1 MRIHFLIISLGFIL
15 LSGLNTFGQK
25 DKLAKFNV
33 VWDSPSKNSA
43 GSMPIGNGDIGTNLW
58 VEENG
63 NLVFYISKTDAWDE
77 NDRLCKI
84 GKVRVTFDPALS
96 VNESYQQT
104 LDLQKGIIL
113 IQTKLKGQPAT
124 IRFWVDANNPVVRFE
139 VDSKTPVTC
148 QAKVELWRT
157 QERPFGKDDD
167 SHSGT
172 GLNKSDFKPTILAD
186 QVVKSSNSQ
195 VTWFHRNTRSIFNL
209 ILSTQNLES
218 LKDQFADPLLNSTF
232 GANLSGKGFI
242 KQDDLTLRSI
252 HPAKQQAF
260 SITVLKTKSTAE
272 EWVSQINNLVEK
284 DNSKDLKTIRKA
296 HETWW
301 KNFWE
306 RSWIFVDGA
315 PEAQI
320 VTQGYVL
327 QRFMNACSGR
337 GGAPIKFN
345 GSIFTV
351 EPKPGDSP
359 TKGNVDPDWRRWGS
373 NYWFQNTRLAYWPML
388 AAGDFELMEPWFKL
402 YSDALPLS
410 RARIKTYYGFENS
423 AQFPETMYFW
433 GLPNNGDYGWSN
445 KAPEPA
451 NSYITRY
458 WNGSLELIAVM
469 LDKYDYTQDEKF
481 AQNTL
486 LPLADPLIAFLD
498 NYWQKR
504 DAKGKIIFDPSQSLE
519 TWHSAVNPLP
529 EIAGFKYLLPRLLAL
544 PQKLTTAAQRSRWT
558 RILQE
563 LPPVPIAEVKGALN
577 LRPAEKFSSYSN
589 SENTELYAIFPYRLY
604 GVGQPDLAMAQST
617 FGNRKTHHNKGWCQD
632 GIQAACLGLR
642 DEAAKLVHGRAAHL
656 NTEARFPAM
665 WGPNFDWVPDQDHG
679 NNILTNLQFMVS
691 QSVGDKIYL
700 LPAWPKKWNVS
711 FKLHAP
717 HQTTIEGEYRDGK
730 LVNLKVK
737 PQSRAKDVV
746 LSLPE

>member
-1 MRIHFLIISLGFIL
+1 MKIHFLIISLGFIL

-63 NLVFYISKTDAWDE
+63 DLVFYISKTDAWDE

-96 VNESYQQT
+96 VNESYRQT

-113 IQTKLKGQPAT
+113 IQTKLKGEPAN

-139 VDSKTPVTC
+139 VEAKTPVTC

-157 QERPFGKDDD
+157 EERPFGKDDD
-167 SHSGT
+167 SHSGS
-172 GLNKSDFKPTILAD
+172 GLNTSDFKPTILAD
-186 QVVKSSNSQ
+186 QVLKTSNSQ
-195 VTWFHRNTRSIFNL
+195 VTWFHRNSRSIFNL
-209 ILSTQNLES
+209 ILNTQNLES
-218 LKDQFADPLLNSTF
+218 LKDQFADPLLNNMF
-232 GANLSGKGFI
+232 GANISGKGFI

-252 HPAKQQAF
+252 HPVNQQAF

-272 EWVSQINNLVEK
+272 EWVAQLNNLFEK
-284 DNSKDLKTIRKA
+284 DNSKDLNSIRKA
-296 HETWW
+296 HESWW
-301 KNFWE
+301 KNFWQ

-320 VTQGYVL
+320 VTQGYIL
-327 QRFMNACSGR
+327 QRFMNAASGR
-337 GGAPIKFN
+337 GGSPIKFN

-359 TKGNVDPDWRRWGS
+359 TAGNADPDWRRWGS

-388 AAGDFELMEPWFKL
+388 AAGDFEMMEPWFKL

-410 RARIKTYYGFENS
+410 RARVKTYYGFENS

-433 GLPNNGDYGWSN
+433 GLPNNGDYGWNN

-519 TWHSAVNPLP
+519 TW
-529 EIAGFKYLLPRLLAL
+529 
-544 PQKLTTAAQRSRWT
+544 Q
-558 RILQE
+558 LQIGIKKSS
-563 LPPVPIAEVKGALN
+563 VG
-577 LRPAEKFSSYSN
+577 SSYS
-589 SENTELYAIFPYRLY
+589 
-604 GVGQPDLAMAQST
+604 
-617 FGNRKTHHNKGWCQD
+617 
-632 GIQAACLGLR
+632 
-642 DEAAKLVHGRAAHL
+642 
-656 NTEARFPAM
+656 
-665 WGPNFDWVPDQDHG
+665 
-679 NNILTNLQFMVS
+679 
-691 QSVGDKIYL
+691 
-700 LPAWPKKWNVS
+700 
-711 FKLHAP
+711 
-717 HQTTIEGEYRDGK
+717 
-730 LVNLKVK
+730 
-737 PQSRAKDVV
+737 
-746 LSLPE
+746 